1 MGIDAYISNQT
12 IQKWFNTVL
21 KELDFLDDCTV
32 HKNLDAL
39 YNSLLHVKNSRV
51 VLIDIEDKASI
62 DYFLSIKN
70 GFENVSCVAIGLNK
84 NITESFVYFNLG
96 FYAYIDLSYSAV
108 EFYQALSKSANHVN
122 YLSTQ
127 QQDML
132 LKHLVSHS
140 DILNIGINSIATI
153 SSNGHGNGNGHANG
167 GFDNIKYSEK
177 ALTDKEKKVCEFLLK
192 GYTYKEIANTIGVTS
207 FAVNQRVKGIYKKLQ
222 VRSRAELSFRYLS

>member
-1 MGIDAYISNQT
+1 
-12 IQKWFNTVL
+12 
-21 KELDFLDDCTV
+21 
-32 HKNLDAL
+32 
-39 YNSLLHVKNSRV
+39 
-51 VLIDIEDKASI
+51 
-62 DYFLSIKN
+62 
-70 GFENVSCVAIGLNK
+70 
-84 NITESFVYFNLG
+84 
-96 FYAYIDLSYSAV
+96 
-108 EFYQALSKSANHVN
+108 
-122 YLSTQ
+122 
-127 QQDML
+127 ML